1 MKVEIYNSTDELAE
15 GMAVWICALVQATL
29 QKQEFFTLVLSGGE
43 TPKSLFKKLAS
54 EKYIDKINWERLH
67 IFWGDERAV
76 PSTDERNNA
85 KMAMDY
91 LLDAVDIP
99 AAQIHKM
106 RVDIEPIFS
115 AKEYEKILHTY
126 FDNTQQSFDLVLLGI
141 GEDGHTLSVFPGSA
155 LIDKH
160 DNWVESIYNEKQ
172 QMYRITLTPDI
183 VNKASHIAF
192 MANGENKSSTLQR
205 IIEGSF
211 EPDVLPAQTIKPVN
225 GELYWFLDK
234 DAAKDLKNK

>member
-1 MKVEIYNSTDELAE
+1 MKLEIYNSTEELAE
-15 GMAVWICALVQATL
+15 GMAAWICDLVQETL

-54 EKYIDKINWERLH
+54 EKYIDEINWKRLH

-85 KMAMDY
+85 KMAFDY
-91 LLDAVDIP
+91 LLKAVDIP
-99 AAQIHKM
+99 SAQIHKM
-106 RVDIEPIFS
+106 RVDIEPVFS

-126 FDNTQQSFDLVLLGI
+126 FDNTRQSFDLVLLGV

-155 LIDKH
+155 IIDKH
-160 DNWVESIYNEKQ
+160 DNWVESVYNEKQ

-192 MANGENKSSTLQR
+192 MVNGANKAKVLQD
-205 IIEGSF
+205 IIEGGY
-211 EPDVLPAQTIKPVN
+211 EPDTFPAQIIKPLY

-234 DAAKDLKNK
+234 DAAKDLHK